1 MDNSIRKYGQQPYQI
16 GLLHGGPGA
25 AGEMKP
31 VAETLSKDFGVLECL
46 QTEKSINRQIK
57 ELHEQLT
64 SSAEIP
70 VILIGFSW
78 GAWLGIL
85 FASKYPNL
93 VKKLILISSGALESK
108 YNVDLMK
115 IRLNRLSK
123 SNREE
128 AEKIIAT
135 INANNSDNETLK
147 RFGELMTIADSF
159 DYLSDDSDSIE
170 LNMEIYQSV
179 WQEAARLRD
188 TNELIN
194 CADKI
199 ECPIVVFHG
208 EFDPHPIDGVEK
220 PLSERVKN
228 AKIVRLQKCG
238 HTPWKEVFAK
248 DEFYRLL
255 RDELR

>member
-1 MDNSIRKYGQQPYQI
+1 MENSIRKYGQQPYQI

-57 ELHEQLT
+57 ELHKQLT

-70 VILIGFSW
+70 AVLIGFSW

-108 YNVDLMK
+108 YNEDLME

-128 AEKIIAT
+128 AEKIMAT
-135 INANNSDNETLK
+135 INSNNSDNETLK

-159 DYLSDDSDSIE
+159 DYLSDESNSIE
-170 LNMEIYQSV
+170 LKMEIYQSV
-179 WQEAARLRD
+179 WREAARLRD

-199 ECPIVVFHG
+199 ACPIVVFHG

-220 PLSERVKN
+220 PLSERVEN
-228 AKIVRLQKCG
+228 TKIVRLPKCG

>member
-1 MDNSIRKYGQQPYQI
+1 MENSIRKYGQQPYQI

-57 ELHEQLT
+57 ELHKQLT

-70 VILIGFSW
+70 AVLIGFSW

-108 YNVDLMK
+108 YNEDL
-115 IRLNRLSK
+115 
-123 SNREE
+123 
-128 AEKIIAT
+128 
-135 INANNSDNETLK
+135 
-147 RFGELMTIADSF
+147 
-159 DYLSDDSDSIE
+159 
-170 LNMEIYQSV
+170 MEIYQSV
-179 WQEAARLRD
+179 WREAARLRD

-199 ECPIVVFHG
+199 ACPIVVFHG

-220 PLSERVKN
+220 PLSERVEN
-228 AKIVRLQKCG
+228 TKIVRLPKCG

>member
-1 MDNSIRKYGQQPYQI
+1 MVNSIRKYGQKPYRI
-16 GLLHGGPGA
+16 ILLHGGPGA
-25 AGEMKP
+25 AGEMRP
-31 VAETLSKDFGVLECL
+31 VAETLSKYFSILECL

-57 ELHEQLT
+57 ELHGQLT

-70 VILIGFSW
+70 TILIGFSW

-93 VKKLILISSGALESK
+93 VKKLILVSSGALESK
-108 YNVDLMK
+108 YNEDLMK

-123 SNREE
+123 SDREE
-128 AEKIIAT
+128 AEKIITT
-135 INANNSDNETLK
+135 INTNSSNKETLK
-147 RFGELMTIADSF
+147 RFGELMAIADSF
-159 DYLSDDSDSIE
+159 DYIADESDSIE
-170 LNMEIYQSV
+170 LNMEIYKSV
-179 WQEAARLRD
+179 WLEASRLRD

-194 CADKI
+194 CVDKI

-220 PLSERVKN
+220 PLLERVRN
-228 AKIVRLQKCG
+228 AKIIRLKKCG

-248 DEFYRLL
+248 DEFYSLL
-255 RDELR
+255 IDELR